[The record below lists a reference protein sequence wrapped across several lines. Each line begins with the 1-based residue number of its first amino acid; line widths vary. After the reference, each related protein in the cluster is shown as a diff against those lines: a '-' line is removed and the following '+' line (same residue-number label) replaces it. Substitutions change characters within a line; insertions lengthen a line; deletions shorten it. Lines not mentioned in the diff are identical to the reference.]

1 MRHNR
6 STWYLLLTACLAVG
20 GIILFS
26 LIVVGM
32 APSSSLTPV
41 DPCTTG
47 NENADLSC
55 NSGEDDD
62 AFEIP
67 EPQSPEA
74 YANFQASALD
84 SSGILYRGVSL
95 AGGHC
100 RDPLGREG
108 EFLPVDNDAE
118 QFIYKGMDVMRVP
131 IRWEN
136 IAHLNGSFY
145 QDGEAPF
152 IQKLDRLIEN
162 LSARNVTIM
171 LDLYNDLRYD
181 GEFIQINQ
189 NYYGSGL
196 SILWRNLVLRYPGT
210 NMMYAVMTVTT
221 VFQTSDF
228 NRIAPMVIAA
238 VTGIRNAERDMAPRV
253 GGLFEHFLILPL
265 VYMDFQTA
273 YNTRTEAYKNI
284 PLINVE
290 RYAVEASIN
299 FLGRGVDGGTTCITR
314 DKFSWF
320 FEPGYQQF
328 KEWVNRTQQRVFV
341 SQVGVPTTSENC
353 RAVLQY
359 FLEQIA
365 SFPYNSAKKAG
376 IIGWSAWAG
385 GYPTCGGLSGER
397 TAYYS
402 LAPGYPTNEL
412 MWDNAAFEPKFRDTV
427 LFAKYLIEIDK
438 AQPLLLPRR
447 RYVSI
452 FNNLSVPLNLLRGY
466 VPFQVRGS
474 ISVLVGRVAYLYS
487 SSNSSTPLHALQTH
501 YAADG
506 HVGSLGFGYSPLAGV
521 YNFTTPKNCIKIV
534 VNPSCTILDSKGTPQ
549 CYIVNKDPLC

>member
-1 MRHNR
+1 MRRNR
-6 STWYLLLTACLAVG
+6 SVWYLLLTACLAG
-20 GIILFS
+20 SIILFS
-26 LIVVGM
+26 LIMVGM
-32 APSSSLTPV
+32 APSTSV

-74 YANFQASALD
+74 YVDDQPGAPDN
-84 SSGILYRGVSL
+84 SGGGGIIYRGVSL

-118 QFIYKGMDVMRVP
+118 QFIYKGMNVMRVP

-136 IAHLNGSFY
+136 IGHLNGSFY

-162 LSARNVTIM
+162 LSALNVTIM

-189 NYYGSGL
+189 NYEGSGL
-196 SILWRNLVLRYPGT
+196 SMLWRNLVLRYPGT

-221 VFQTSDF
+221 VFLTSDF
-228 NRIAPMVIAA
+228 NRIASIVQAA
-238 VTGIRNAERDMAPRV
+238 VTGIRNAELDMAPAR
-253 GGLFEHFLILPL
+253 GLFQHFLILPL
-265 VYMDFQTA
+265 VYMDFQSA

-299 FLGRGVDGGTTCITR
+299 FLGRGINGGTTCETR
-314 DKFSWF
+314 EKFSRY
-320 FEPGYQQF
+320 FEPGYQHF
-328 KEWVNRTQQRVFV
+328 KEWVNQTQQRVFV

-365 SFPYNSAKKAG
+365 SFPYNKAKKAG

-385 GYPTCGGLSGER
+385 GYPTCGGLTGER

-412 MWDNAAFEPKFRDTV
+412 MWDNAAFEPIFRDTV

-438 AQPLLLPRR
+438 AQPPLLPRR

-474 ISVLVGRVAYLYS
+474 ISVLVGRVGYLYS

-506 HVGSLGFGYSPLAGV
+506 YVDSVVFGYSPSEGV
-521 YNFTTPKNCIKIV
+521 YHFTTPRNCIKIV
-534 VNPSCTILDSKGTPQ
+534 ANPSCTILDSKGAPQ